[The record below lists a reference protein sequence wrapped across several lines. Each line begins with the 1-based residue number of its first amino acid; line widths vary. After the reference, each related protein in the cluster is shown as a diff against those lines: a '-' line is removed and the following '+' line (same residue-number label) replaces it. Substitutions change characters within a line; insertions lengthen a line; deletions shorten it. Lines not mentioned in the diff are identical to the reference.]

1 MVGIYRCMRDLIRK
15 ILREH
20 IADDRWGCD
29 LFMNENDFEFC
40 TTASNKLQVRNSKER
55 TQVFNVLEMLKRDIF
70 ESYQDLVGKIK
81 SYSKNDEFFSKND
94 EQIQKLINTVGKS
107 CESSIH
113 YINQFKEKQSSQ
125 SLFDRDNEIDG
136 IIEKEYDEINKL
148 NSNYTALAYL
158 LTKYREG
165 KKEEYRANFGF
176 DIIFRDYFLGNP
188 DSLDASPFY
197 IFVRKHLEGTLDETE
212 KGILDNIYKTIQK
225 TSSIGDE
232 SESEYQ
238 DFFSEIGVEF
248 ESFIG
253 NFSWVDM
260 MGVDLIFKS
269 RTDPKGD
276 WYPMQIKSKLEKCYG
291 NYRFCKNFCVGK
303 ENGDWYINEYY
314 GENVIG
320 RPKKI
325 K

>member
-1 MVGIYRCMRDLIRK
+1 MRDLIK
-15 ILREH
+15 KLLREH
-20 IADDRWGCD
+20 IADDRWGCE

-40 TTASNKLQVRNSKER
+40 TTSANRLKARNSKQR
-55 TQVFNVLEMLKRDIF
+55 TQVFRVLDMLKIDIF

-81 SYSKNDEFFSKND
+81 SYSTNDEFFSRND
-94 EQIQKLINTVGKS
+94 EQIEKLINTVGKS
-107 CESSIH
+107 CKSSIP

-125 SLFDRDNEIDG
+125 SLFVKDNKIDG

-165 KKEEYRANFGF
+165 KSEEYRANFGF
-176 DIIFRDYFLGNP
+176 DLIFRDYFLGDVNT
-188 DSLDASPFY
+188 LNASPFY
-197 IFVRKHLEGTLDETE
+197 IFVRRHLEGTLDETE
-212 KGILDNIYKTIQK
+212 KHILNNIYKTIQK
-225 TSSIGDE
+225 TTSIGDKA
-232 SESEYQ
+232 ESEYQ
-238 DFFSEIGVEF
+238 EFFSEIGVEF

-269 RTDPKGD
+269 RKDPKKD
-276 WYPMQIKSKLEKCYG
+276 WYPMQIKSKLENCYG

-303 ENGDWYINEYY
+303 SENGNWYINEYY
-314 GENVIG
+314 GEKVIG
-320 RPKKI
+320 SPKKI